1 MNNISTEFLIII
13 LIILFF
19 LSAFFSGS
27 ETALMSINKY
37 KMRHQAKLNN
47 KGAKAAKKLLENP
60 DKIIGVILLG
70 NNLTNIVITQIATI
84 ISLRLYGD
92 IGIAIATGLLTIFIL
107 IFAELTPKTIGE
119 MHSEKIAYSSSLLY
133 KPMLL
138 ILYPLVFLINLIANS
153 IIKMLGLKNN
163 LSKSTLSA
171 EELKTVLT
179 ESSLKLTE
187 TRLKM
192 LESII
197 DLEKA
202 TVEDIMIPRSDIY
215 GIDLADDIT
224 TVVNNFKNTPYTR
237 IPVYE
242 DNIENLLGLIH
253 VKKIAPMLASRSI
266 DENQIRRLIRKPHYI
281 VSGTSLSKQLLNF
294 QKEKRRIGF
303 VIDEYGGIQGLVALE
318 DILEE
323 IVGDFTSDPS
333 SNEEIIPT
341 ENENIYYIDG
351 GAHIREVNQNLKINL
366 KSKEAK
372 TINGFILEHTENL
385 PEIGDIIEIQGH
397 TFKIVENL
405 DNAVKTI
412 HLEIKNEKE
421 LSK

>member
-1 MNNISTEFLIII
+1 MDSISTEI
-13 LIILFF
+13 LIIVLVILFL

-60 DKIIGVILLG
+60 DKVIGVILLG
-70 NNLTNIVITQIATI
+70 NNLTNILITQIATL

-92 IGIAIATGLLTIFIL
+92 IGLAIATGLLTIFIL

-119 MHSEKIAYSSSLLY
+119 MHSEKIAYSSSLLF
-133 KPMLL
+133 KPMLI
-138 ILYPLVFLINLIANS
+138 ILYPLVFLINFIANS
-153 IIKMLGLKNN
+153 IIKFMGLKDNT
-163 LSKSTLSA
+163 SKSPLTSD
-171 EELKTVLT
+171 ELKTVLS
-179 ESSLKLTE
+179 ESSIKFPKPH
-187 TRLKM
+187 LKM

-215 GIDLADDIT
+215 GIDIGDDIA
-224 TVVNNFKNTPYTR
+224 TVVNNFKSTPYTR

-253 VKKIAPMLASRSI
+253 IKNIAPMLASNSI
-266 DENQIRRLIRKPHYI
+266 DETEIKKLIKKPYYI
-281 VSGTSLSKQLLNF
+281 VSGTSLYRQLLNF

-303 VIDEYGGIQGLVALE
+303 IVDEYGNIQGLVTLE

-323 IVGDFTSDPS
+323 IVGDFTSDPADS
-333 SNEEIIPT
+333 EEIIPT
-341 ENENIYYIDG
+341 DNENIFIIDG
-351 GAHIREVNQNLKINL
+351 GAHIREINQILSINL
-366 KSKEAK
+366 NAKSAK
-372 TINGFILEHTENL
+372 TINGFILEHIENL
-385 PEIGDIIEIQGH
+385 PRINDTINIQGH
-397 TFKIVENL
+397 TFKIIENL
-405 DNAVKTI
+405 DNAVKTV
-412 HLEIKNEKE
+412 HLEINNEQ
-421 LSK
+421 

>member
-1 MNNISTEFLIII
+1 MDSISTEI
-13 LIILFF
+13 LIIVLVILFL

-60 DKIIGVILLG
+60 DKVIGVILLG
-70 NNLTNIVITQIATI
+70 NNLTNILITQIATL

-92 IGIAIATGLLTIFIL
+92 IGLAIATGLLTIFIL

-119 MHSEKIAYSSSLLY
+119 MHSEKIAYSSSLLF
-133 KPMLL
+133 KPMLI
-138 ILYPLVFLINLIANS
+138 ILYPLVFLINFIANS
-153 IIKMLGLKNN
+153 IIKFMGLKDNT
-163 LSKSTLSA
+163 SKSPLTSD
-171 EELKTVLT
+171 ELKTVLS
-179 ESSLKLTE
+179 ESSIKFPKPH
-187 TRLKM
+187 LKM

-215 GIDLADDIT
+215 GIDIGEDIA
-224 TVVNNFKNTPYTR
+224 TVVNNFKSTPYTR

-253 VKKIAPMLASRSI
+253 IKNIAPMLASNSI
-266 DENQIRRLIRKPHYI
+266 DETEIKKLIKKPYYI
-281 VSGTSLSKQLLNF
+281 VSGTSLYRQLLNF

-303 VIDEYGGIQGLVALE
+303 IVDEYGDIQGLVTLE

-323 IVGDFTSDPS
+323 IVGDFTSDPADS
-333 SNEEIIPT
+333 EEIIPT
-341 ENENIYYIDG
+341 DNENIFIIDG
-351 GAHIREVNQNLKINL
+351 GAHIREINQILSINL
-366 KSKEAK
+366 NAKSAK
-372 TINGFILEHTENL
+372 TINGFILEHIENL
-385 PEIGDIIEIQGH
+385 PRINDIINIQGH
-397 TFKIVENL
+397 TFKIIENL
-405 DNAVKTI
+405 DNAVKTV
-412 HLEIKNEKE
+412 HLEINNE
-421 LSK
+421 

>member
-1 MNNISTEFLIII
+1 
-13 LIILFF
+13 
-19 LSAFFSGS
+19 
-27 ETALMSINKY
+27 MSINKY

-70 NNLTNIVITQIATI
+70 NNLTNILITQIATL

-92 IGIAIATGLLTIFIL
+92 IGLAIATGFLTIFIL

-133 KPMLL
+133 RPML
-138 ILYPLVFLINLIANS
+138 IVLYPLVFLINFIANS
-153 IIKMLGLKNN
+153 IIKLLGLKDNI
-163 LSKSTLSA
+163 SKSSLSS
-171 EELKTVLT
+171 EELKTVLN
-179 ESSLKLTE
+179 ESSLKFTKPHI
-187 TRLKM
+187 KM

-215 GIDLADDIT
+215 GIDIGEDIAS
-224 TVVNNFKNTPYTR
+224 VVKNFKNTLYTR
-237 IPVYE
+237 IPIYE

-253 VKKIAPMLASRSI
+253 IKNIAPMLASKSI
-266 DENQIRRLIRKPHYI
+266 DESEIKKLIKKPYYI
-281 VSGTSLSKQLLNF
+281 VSGTTLYRQLLNF

-303 VIDEYGGIQGLVALE
+303 IIDEYGNIQGLVTLE

-333 SNEEIIPT
+333 SNEEIIVT
-341 ENENIYYIDG
+341 DNKNVFIVDG
-351 GAHIREVNQNLKINL
+351 GVHIREINQTLNINL
-366 KSKEAK
+366 TSNEAK

-385 PEIGDIIEIQGH
+385 PQINDIINIQGH
-397 TFKIVENL
+397 TFKIIENL
-405 DNAVKTI
+405 DNAVKTV
-412 HLEIKNEKE
+412 HLEINNE
-421 LSK
+421 

>member
-1 MNNISTEFLIII
+1 MNNISTEILIFI

-37 KMRHQAKLNN
+37 KMRHKAKLNN

-70 NNLTNIVITQIATI
+70 NNLTNILITQIATL

-92 IGIAIATGLLTIFIL
+92 IGLAIATGLLTIFIL

-133 KPMLL
+133 KPMLI
-138 ILYPLVFLINLIANS
+138 ILYPFVFLINFIANN
-153 IIKMLGLKNN
+153 IIKLMGLKDNT
-163 LSKSTLSA
+163 SKGLLTS
-171 EELKTVLT
+171 EELKTVLSD
-179 ESSLKLTE
+179 SSIKFPKPH
-187 TRLKM
+187 LKM
-192 LESII
+192 IESII

-215 GIDLADDIT
+215 GIDIGEDIAS
-224 TVVNNFKNTPYTR
+224 VVNNFKTTPYTR
-237 IPVYE
+237 IPVFE

-253 VKKIAPMLASRSI
+253 IKNIAPMLASKSI
-266 DENQIRRLIRKPHYI
+266 DENKIKKLLKKPYYI
-281 VSGTSLSKQLLNF
+281 VSGTSLYRQLINF
-294 QKEKRRIGF
+294 QKDKRRIGF
-303 VIDEYGGIQGLVALE
+303 IIDEYGDIQGLVTLE

-341 ENENIYYIDG
+341 ENKNVFIIDG
-351 GAHIREVNQNLKINL
+351 GVHIREVNQILNINL
-366 KSKEAK
+366 ITKDAK
-372 TINGFILEHTENL
+372 TINGFILEHLENL
-385 PEIGDIIEIQGH
+385 PKINDIINIQGH
-397 TFKIVENL
+397 TFKIIENL
-405 DNAVKTI
+405 DNAIKTV
-412 HLEIKNEKE
+412 HLEIKNDK
-421 LSK
+421 

>member
-1 MNNISTEFLIII
+1 MNNISTEILIIV
-13 LIILFF
+13 LIILFL

-60 DKIIGVILLG
+60 DKIIGVILLR
-70 NNLTNIVITQIATI
+70 NNLTNILITQIATL

-92 IGIAIATGLLTIFIL
+92 IGLAIATGLLTIFIL

-133 KPMLL
+133 RPMLIL
-138 ILYPLVFLINLIANS
+138 LYPFVFIINLIANS
-153 IIKMLGLKNN
+153 IIKIMGLKENVAKSS
-163 LSKSTLSA
+163 LST
-171 EELKTVLT
+171 EELKTVLS
-179 ESSLKLTE
+179 ESSLKFPKPH
-187 TRLKM
+187 LKM

-215 GIDLADDIT
+215 GIDISDDIA
-224 TVVNNFKNTPYTR
+224 TVVSNFKITPYTR

-253 VKKIAPMLASRSI
+253 IKNIAPLLASKSI
-266 DENQIRRLIRKPHYI
+266 NDSEIKKLIKKPYYI
-281 VSGTSLSKQLLNF
+281 VSGTSLYKQLISF

-303 VIDEYGGIQGLVALE
+303 IIDEYGNIQGLVTLE

-333 SNEEIIPT
+333 S
-341 ENENIYYIDG
+341 
-351 GAHIREVNQNLKINL
+351 K
-366 KSKEAK
+366 
-372 TINGFILEHTENL
+372 
-385 PEIGDIIEIQGH
+385 
-397 TFKIVENL
+397 
-405 DNAVKTI
+405 
-412 HLEIKNEKE
+412 
-421 LSK
+421 

>member
-1 MNNISTEFLIII
+1 MHSISTEI
-13 LIILFF
+13 LIIVLVILFL

-60 DKIIGVILLG
+60 DKVIGVILLG
-70 NNLTNIVITQIATI
+70 NNLTNILITQIATL

-92 IGIAIATGLLTIFIL
+92 IGLAIATGLLTIFIL

-133 KPMLL
+133 RPMLV
-138 ILYPLVFLINLIANS
+138 ILYPLVFTINFIANT
-153 IIKMLGLKNN
+153 IIKVMGLKDNT
-163 LSKSTLSA
+163 SKSSLTSD
-171 EELKTVLT
+171 ELKTVLS
-179 ESSLKLTE
+179 ESLIKFPKPH
-187 TRLKM
+187 LKM

-215 GIDLADDIT
+215 GIDIGEDIA

-253 VKKIAPMLASRSI
+253 IKNIAPMLASNSI
-266 DENQIRRLIRKPHYI
+266 DQSEIKKLIKKPYYI
-281 VSGTSLSKQLLNF
+281 VSGTFLYKQLLNF

-303 VIDEYGGIQGLVALE
+303 IVDEYGDIQGLVTLE

-323 IVGDFTSDPS
+323 IVGDFTSDPAD
-333 SNEEIIPT
+333 NEEIIPT
-341 ENENIYYIDG
+341 DNANIFIIDG
-351 GAHIREVNQNLKINL
+351 GAHIREINQILNINL
-366 KSKEAK
+366 DAKGAK
-372 TINGFILEHTENL
+372 TINGFILEHIENL
-385 PEIGDIIEIQGH
+385 PKINDIIKIQGH
-397 TFKIVENL
+397 TFKIIENL
-405 DNAVKTI
+405 ENAVKTV
-412 HLEIKNEKE
+412 HLEINNE
-421 LSK
+421 

>member
-1 MNNISTEFLIII
+1 
-13 LIILFF
+13 
-19 LSAFFSGS
+19 
-27 ETALMSINKY
+27 MSINKY

-70 NNLTNIVITQIATI
+70 NNLTNILITQIATL

-92 IGIAIATGLLTIFIL
+92 IGLAIATGLLTVFIL

-133 KPMLL
+133 KPMLV
-138 ILYPLVFLINLIANS
+138 ILYPLVFIINLIANS
-153 IIKMLGLKNN
+153 IIKIMGVKSNM
-163 LSKSTLSA
+163 SKSSLSS
-171 EELKTVLT
+171 EELKTVLS
-179 ESSLKLTE
+179 ESSIKIPKPH
-187 TRLKM
+187 LKM

-215 GIDLADDIT
+215 GIDLSDDIS

-237 IPVYE
+237 IPVFE
-242 DNIENLLGLIH
+242 ENIENLLGLIH
-253 VKKIAPMLASRSI
+253 IKNIAPMLASKSI
-266 DENQIRRLIRKPHYI
+266 DENEIRKLIKKPYYI
-281 VSGTSLSKQLLNF
+281 VSGTSLYKQLISF
-294 QKEKRRIGF
+294 QNEKRRIGF
-303 VIDEYGGIQGLVALE
+303 IIDEYGDIQGLVTLE

-333 SNEEIIPT
+333 ANEEIIPT
-341 ENENIYYIDG
+341 NNKNIFIIDG
-351 GAHIREVNQNLKINL
+351 GVHIREINEILNINL
-366 KSKEAK
+366 LPKDAK

-385 PEIGDIIEIQGH
+385 PEINDIINIQGH
-397 TFKIVENL
+397 TFKILENL
-405 DNAVKTI
+405 DNAVKTL
-412 HLEIKNEKE
+412 HLEINNE
-421 LSK
+421 

>member
-1 MNNISTEFLIII
+1 MNNISTEILIII
-13 LIILFF
+13 LVILFL

-70 NNLTNIVITQIATI
+70 NNLTNILITQITTL

-92 IGIAIATGLLTIFIL
+92 IGLAIATGLLTIFIL

-133 KPMLL
+133 RPMLI
-138 ILYPLVFLINLIANS
+138 ILYPLVFIINLIANG
-153 IIKMLGLKNN
+153 IIRMMGLKDNISKGS
-163 LSKSTLSA
+163 LSS
-171 EELKTVLT
+171 EELKTVLS
-179 ESSLKLTE
+179 ESSIKFSKPH
-187 TRLKM
+187 LKM

-215 GIDLADDIT
+215 GIDISEDI
-224 TVVNNFKNTPYTR
+224 VSIISNFKSTPYTR

-253 VKKIAPMLASRSI
+253 IKNITPLLTSKSINKDEIKK
-266 DENQIRRLIRKPHYI
+266 LIKKPYYI
-281 VSGTSLSKQLLNF
+281 VSGTSLYKQLLNF

-303 VIDEYGGIQGLVALE
+303 IIDEYGNIQGLVTLE

-323 IVGDFTSDPS
+323 IVGDFTSDPGS
-333 SNEEIIPT
+333 SEEIIST
-341 ENENIYYIDG
+341 NDKNIFIIDG
-351 GAHIREVNQNLKINL
+351 GVHIREINQILKINL
-366 KSKEAK
+366 VSKEAK
-372 TINGFILEHTENL
+372 TINGFILEHIENL
-385 PEIGDIIEIQGH
+385 PKINDIISIQGH
-397 TFKIVENL
+397 TFKILENL
-405 DNAVKTI
+405 DNAVKTV
-412 HLEIKNEKE
+412 HLEINNE
-421 LSK
+421 

>member
-1 MNNISTEFLIII
+1 MNNISTEILIIV
-13 LIILFF
+13 LIILFL

-70 NNLTNIVITQIATI
+70 NNLTNILITQIATL
-84 ISLRLYGD
+84 ISLRVYGD
-92 IGIAIATGLLTIFIL
+92 IGLAIATGLLTIFIL
-107 IFAELTPKTIGE
+107 IFAELTPKTIGQ

-133 KPMLL
+133 KPMLIL
-138 ILYPLVFLINLIANS
+138 LYPFVFIINLIANS
-153 IIKMLGLKNN
+153 IIKIMGLEDNVAKSS
-163 LSKSTLSA
+163 LST
-171 EELKTVLT
+171 EELKTVLS
-179 ESSLKLTE
+179 ESSIRFPKPH
-187 TRLKM
+187 LKM

-215 GIDLADDIT
+215 GIDISDDIAS
-224 TVVNNFKNTPYTR
+224 VVSNFKVTPYTR

-253 VKKIAPMLASRSI
+253 IKNIAPLLASKSI
-266 DENQIRRLIRKPHYI
+266 NDLEIRKLIKKPYYI
-281 VSGTSLSKQLLNF
+281 VSGTSLYQQLLSF

-303 VIDEYGGIQGLVALE
+303 IIDEYGNIQGLVTLE

-333 SNEEIIPT
+333 QSEEILTTKNDNVFI
-341 ENENIYYIDG
+341 IDG
-351 GAHIREVNQNLKINL
+351 GVHVREINQELGIKLIA
-366 KSKEAK
+366 KEAK
-372 TINGFILEHTENL
+372 TVNGFILEHTENL
-385 PEIGDIIEIQGH
+385 PEINDIIEIQGH
-397 TFKIVENL
+397 TFKVLENI
-405 DNAVKTI
+405 DNAVKTV
-412 HLEIKNEKE
+412 HLEVNNDKKT
-421 LSK
+421 

>member
-1 MNNISTEFLIII
+1 MNNISTEILIIV
-13 LIILFF
+13 LIILFL

-70 NNLTNIVITQIATI
+70 NNLTNILITQIATL

-92 IGIAIATGLLTIFIL
+92 IGLAIATGLLTIFIL

-133 KPMLL
+133 RPMLIL
-138 ILYPLVFLINLIANS
+138 LYPFVFIINLIANS
-153 IIKMLGLKNN
+153 IIKIMGLKENVAKSS
-163 LSKSTLSA
+163 LST
-171 EELKTVLT
+171 EELKTVLS
-179 ESSLKLTE
+179 ESSIKFPKPH
-187 TRLKM
+187 LKM

-215 GIDLADDIT
+215 GIDISDDIA
-224 TVVNNFKNTPYTR
+224 TVVSNFKITPYTR

-253 VKKIAPMLASRSI
+253 IKNIAPLLASKSI
-266 DENQIRRLIRKPHYI
+266 NDSEIKKLIKKPYYI
-281 VSGTSLSKQLLNF
+281 VSGTSLYKQLISF

-303 VIDEYGGIQGLVALE
+303 IIDEYGNIQGLVTLE

-333 SNEEIIPT
+333 SNEEIT
-341 ENENIYYIDG
+341 TTNKANIYIIDG
-351 GAHIREVNQNLKINL
+351 GAHIREINQELDIKLI
-366 KSKEAK
+366 SKEAK

-385 PEIGDIIEIQGH
+385 PKINDIIKIQGH
-397 TFKIVENL
+397 TFKVLESI
-405 DNAVKTI
+405 DNAVKTV
-412 HLEIKNEKE
+412 HLEVNHDKKI
-421 LSK
+421 

>member
-1 MNNISTEFLIII
+1 
-13 LIILFF
+13 
-19 LSAFFSGS
+19 
-27 ETALMSINKY
+27 
-37 KMRHQAKLNN
+37 MRHQAKLNN

-70 NNLTNIVITQIATI
+70 NNLTNILITQIATL

-92 IGIAIATGLLTIFIL
+92 IGLAIATGFLTIFIL

-133 KPMLL
+133 RPMLI
-138 ILYPLVFLINLIANS
+138 ILYPLVFLINFIANS
-153 IIKMLGLKNN
+153 IIKLLGLKDNI
-163 LSKSTLSA
+163 SKSSLSS
-171 EELKTVLT
+171 EELKTVLN
-179 ESSLKLTE
+179 ESSLKFTKPHI
-187 TRLKM
+187 KM

-215 GIDLADDIT
+215 GIDIGEDIAS
-224 TVVNNFKNTPYTR
+224 VVKNFKNTLYTR
-237 IPVYE
+237 VPIYE

-253 VKKIAPMLASRSI
+253 IKNIAPMLASKSI
-266 DENQIRRLIRKPHYI
+266 DESEIKKLIKKPYYI
-281 VSGTSLSKQLLNF
+281 VSGTTLYRQLLNF

-303 VIDEYGGIQGLVALE
+303 IIDEYGNIQGLVTLE

-333 SNEEIIPT
+333 SNEEIIVT
-341 ENENIYYIDG
+341 DDKNVFIIDG
-351 GAHIREVNQNLKINL
+351 GVHIREINQTLNINL
-366 KSKEAK
+366 TSNEAK

-385 PEIGDIIEIQGH
+385 PQINDIINIQGH
-397 TFKIVENL
+397 TFKIIENL
-405 DNAVKTI
+405 DNAVKTV
-412 HLEIKNEKE
+412 HLEINNE
-421 LSK
+421 

>member
-1 MNNISTEFLIII
+1 MNNISNKI
-13 LIILFF
+13 LILILISLFL

-70 NNLTNIVITQIATI
+70 NNLTNILITQIVTL

-92 IGIAIATGLLTIFIL
+92 IGLAIATGLLTIFIL

-119 MHSEKIAYSSSLLY
+119 MHSEKIAYASSLLY
-133 KPMLL
+133 KPMLV
-138 ILYPLVFLINLIANS
+138 ILYPIVFVINLIANS
-153 IIKMLGLKNN
+153 IIKIIGLKNN
-163 LSKSTLSA
+163 TSKISLSS
-171 EELKTVLT
+171 EELKTVLS
-179 ESSLKLTE
+179 ESSIKIPKPH
-187 TRLKM
+187 LKM

-215 GIDLADDIT
+215 GIDLSDDIS

-237 IPVYE
+237 IPVFE
-242 DNIENLLGLIH
+242 DNVENLLGLIH
-253 VKKIAPMLASRSI
+253 IKNIAPMLASKSI
-266 DENQIRRLIRKPHYI
+266 DENEIRNLIKKPYYI
-281 VSGTSLSKQLLNF
+281 VSGTSLYKQLISF
-294 QKEKRRIGF
+294 QNEKRRIGF
-303 VIDEYGGIQGLVALE
+303 IIDEYGDIQGLVTLE

-333 SNEEIIPT
+333 ANEEIIPT
-341 ENENIYYIDG
+341 KNKNIFIIDG
-351 GAHIREVNQNLKINL
+351 GVHIREINEILNINL
-366 KSKEAK
+366 LPKDAK

-385 PEIGDIIEIQGH
+385 PEINDIINIQGH
-397 TFKIVENL
+397 TFKILENL
-405 DNAVKTI
+405 DNAVKTL
-412 HLEIKNEKE
+412 HLEINNE
-421 LSK
+421 